1 MRWHAGST
9 MSGPDHDQLT
19 ARDIGDLHAAGA
31 CIKVVERKAR
41 LALAGAPGHDGGV
54 PTARLRAVRAAA
66 DELEQATLR
75 LLDDLDPQLGE
86 RARDV
91 ASLARAEIQ
100 VDVILSPSSTRRD
113 TPLRLV

>member
-1 MRWHAGST
+1 MTA
-9 MSGPDHDQLT
+9 PDHDQLT

-31 CIKVVERKAR
+31 CIGVVERKAR
-41 LALAGAPGHDGGV
+41 LLLAGEPGHDGAV
-54 PTARLRAVRAAA
+54 ATARLRALRAAA

-91 ASLARAEIQ
+91 ASLARAEVQ
-100 VDVILSPSSTRRD
+100 VDVILTPAIRRD
-113 TPLRLV
+113 TRLRLV